1 MRQAVPVVKGQL
13 RGLWMSKFV
22 HVMFILCRGAE
33 MAIFRVVA
41 ACLLLAGCGAQL
53 AAAYGIPIVPAAQK
67 EQVSRNISVGHD
79 PHTGLI
85 KVSGPLIFHDRN
97 LLGNTY
103 LIRSWIDP
111 KGQSAN
117 GDFQIL
123 VTGRYPKR
131 VYLKQAYADG
141 EKVSTTVIDR
151 ERVSCADFCIIKEA
165 IGLNLTEEEMARR
178 AETGMSFKV
187 LGRRASLVMTI
198 PPAYFA
204 ALLDAHRAA
213 RSGSTPLPRAVPRSD
228 AIPAGSPA
236 AARPASSPA

>member
-1 MRQAVPVVKGQL
+1 
-13 RGLWMSKFV
+13 MSKFV